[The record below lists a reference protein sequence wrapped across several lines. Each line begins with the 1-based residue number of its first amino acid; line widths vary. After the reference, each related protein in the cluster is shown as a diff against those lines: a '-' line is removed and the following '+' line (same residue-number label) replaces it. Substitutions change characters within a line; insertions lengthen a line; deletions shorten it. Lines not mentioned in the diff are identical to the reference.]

1 MIVVMRSGASQAQV
15 DAVLARIAADR
26 QPVHV
31 FQGEERVVIA
41 ILGESPSEELRE
53 ALESMAG
60 VEEVGRTTRP
70 YKLASR
76 EVHPGATVVRVGS
89 VDVGER
95 FALGAGAARLHPT
108 ADLVGLANAA
118 HGAGADLFW
127 LGRPPGAD
135 LGVVLPL
142 VADLR
147 RQTRLPL
154 LVEIWGPEEI
164 DPLGLHCDGFIVGP
178 DHLHSYPLQKAAARS
193 RVPFVLCRGA
203 STSIEEWLLVAE
215 RLLQGGNF
223 QVVLCEQGIRTF
235 ETAARSTLDFGAIAV
250 VKRLSHLP
258 IVANPSLATGRHE
271 LVPALAMGLAGA
283 GADGV
288 LVDLHPGPDEEPS
301 AGPQALGL
309 AEFRALAQRLLR
321 LTGALQRVS

>member
-1 MIVVMRSGASQAQV
+1 MIVVMRSGAPQAQV
-15 DAVLARIAADR
+15 DAVLRRIAADR

-41 ILGESPSEELRE
+41 ILGESPGEDLRE
-53 ALESMAG
+53 ALSALPG
-60 VEEVGRTTRP
+60 VEEVDRTTRP

-76 EVHPGATVVRVGS
+76 EVRPADTVVRVGS
-89 VDVGER
+89 AAFGER
-95 FALGAGAARLHPT
+95 FVLGAGAARLYPST
-108 ADLVGLANAA
+108 DLVAMANAA
-118 HGAGADLFW
+118 QGAGADLFW
-127 LGRPPGAD
+127 LTRPAGAD

-147 RQTRLPL
+147 RQSRLPI

-164 DPLGLHCDGFIVGP
+164 DPLGIYCDGFIVGP
-178 DHLHSYPLQKAAARS
+178 DHLHSYPLTRAIS
-193 RVPFVLCRGA
+193 RIQSPVVLCRGA

-223 QVVLCEQGIRTF
+223 EVILCEQGIRTF
-235 ETAARSTLDFGAIAV
+235 ETAARSTLDFSAISV

-258 IVANPSLATGRHE
+258 IIANPSLATGRHE
-271 LVPALAMGLAGA
+271 IVLPLALGVAGA

-288 LVDLHPGPDEEPS
+288 FVDLHPGPDEESS

-309 AEFRALAQRLLR
+309 AEFRTLAQRLGR
-321 LTGALQRVS
+321 LASALAQIG

>member
-1 MIVVMRSGASQAQV
+1 MIVVMRSGAPQAQV
-15 DAVLARIAADR
+15 EAVLARIAADR
-26 QPVHV
+26 QPFHV

-41 ILGESPSEELRE
+41 ILGDSPSEALRE
-53 ALESMAG
+53 ALESLPG

-76 EVHPGATVVRVGS
+76 EVRPANTVVRVGS
-89 VDVGER
+89 AAFGER
-95 FALGAGAARLHPT
+95 FVLGAGAARLHPST
-108 ADLVGLANAA
+108 ELVALANAA

-135 LGVVLPL
+135 LGLILPL
-142 VADLR
+142 LADLR

-164 DPLGLHCDGFIVGP
+164 DPLGLHCDGFVVGP
-178 DHLHSYPLQKAAARS
+178 EHLHSYPLQKAAARVQS
-193 RVPFVLCRGA
+193 PVVLCRGA

-223 QVVLCEQGIRTF
+223 QVVLCEQGIRTY
-235 ETAARSTLDFGAIAV
+235 ETSARATLDFSAIAI

-258 IVANPSLATGRHE
+258 VIANPSLATGRHE
-271 LVPALAMGLAGA
+271 LVPPLALGLAGA
-283 GADGV
+283 GADGI
-288 LVDLHPGPDEEPS
+288 LVDLHPASDQEPP

-309 AEFRALAQRLLR
+309 SEFRALTQRLAR
-321 LTGALQRVS
+321 LTSALQRVP